1 MHNKQNEKER
11 PRNEKLDIPTY
22 HREPEKNQSYFNN
35 VVFLVNYNVINPW
48 LITSLLMCNTLIES
62 QKY

>member
-22 HREPEKNQSYFNN
+22 HREPEKIKAILTTLF
-35 VVFLVNYNVINPW
+35 FW
-48 LITSLLMCNTLIES
+48 LIIT
-62 QKY
+62 